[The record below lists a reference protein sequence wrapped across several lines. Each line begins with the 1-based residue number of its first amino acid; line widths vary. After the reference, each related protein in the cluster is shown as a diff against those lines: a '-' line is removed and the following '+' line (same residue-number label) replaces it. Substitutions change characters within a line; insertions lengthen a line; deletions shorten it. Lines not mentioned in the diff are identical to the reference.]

1 LEAAEDAFISY
12 AEITR
17 QLILLQPKNAEWVLE
32 MAYALTNLGALEKDR
47 DADNPVRA
55 LQLIQSALEYNQI
68 ALVLDP
74 QNELYKSELGQSH
87 AFLADAQLGVCDL
100 EGAFQSRQ
108 QNVSLEQG
116 ILAADVDNIRKMEK
130 LAWAFSG
137 LTGVQ
142 EQMGH
147 VDDAIESIENVLRLM
162 GPVLIHQPDDKKII
176 RYILHR
182 KHRLVVL
189 KVIGGDIDNALG
201 TMEALD
207 EEWQLFFQDEIK
219 EDFNAIESYQ
229 AFLLNWARLAQMEG
243 KLETAG
249 LLLEDSMTRIAETLQ
264 ISPGN
269 RIAGNRLM
277 LAVFLQWEL
286 NKALPPETVMAL
298 LPDYRSTRGR
308 IRACTD
314 ASMAVRKAIMLGDVA
329 WAGELTAYLLDKG
342 YAEVSFKRVCETY
355 SLCKGQ

>member
-1 LEAAEDAFISY
+1 MEP
-12 AEITR
+12 
-17 QLILLQPKNAEWVLE
+17 ILL
-32 MAYALTNLGALEKDR
+32 
-47 DADNPVRA
+47 
-55 LQLIQSALEYNQI
+55 
-68 ALVLDP
+68 
-74 QNELYKSELGQSH
+74 H
-87 AFLADAQLGVCDL
+87 
-100 EGAFQSRQ
+100 
-108 QNVSLEQG
+108 
-116 ILAADVDNIRKMEK
+116 
-130 LAWAFSG
+130 
-137 LTGVQ
+137 
-142 EQMGH
+142 H
-147 VDDAIESIENVLRLM
+147 
-162 GPVLIHQPDDKKII
+162 PDDKKII
-176 RYILHR
+176 HYILHR
-182 KHRLVVL
+182 EHWLATL
-189 KVIGGDIDNALG
+189 KAIGGDIDNALE

-207 EEWQLFFQDEIK
+207 EEWQLFFQDDIK

-277 LAVFLQWEL
+277 LAVFLHWEL
-286 NKALPPETVMAL
+286 NKALPPETFMAL
-298 LPDYRSTRGR
+298 LPDYRSNRGR
-308 IRACTD
+308 TRACTD